1 MGPLTL
7 TDEFSRQMHQQICRP
22 WREAPPCIYL
32 TISSQSLFSRPV
44 CSPALEPLPL
54 RLHNSPSFILFFFPF
69 KSHMLPLGETYIL
82 YPLTSIFTARL
93 LYLSAN
99 LLFVSPFCSYFSSQA
114 DLQVVDCVIY
124 QIVSQTAYWEKK
136 IKSILIWY
144 TAKFSFLIHVDG
156 SVLLQVS
163 LRIWLQSSVC
173 FGFKVLIC

>member
-1 MGPLTL
+1 
-7 TDEFSRQMHQQICRP
+7 
-22 WREAPPCIYL
+22 
-32 TISSQSLFSRPV
+32 
-44 CSPALEPLPL
+44 
-54 RLHNSPSFILFFFPF
+54 
-69 KSHMLPLGETYIL
+69 MLPLGETYIL